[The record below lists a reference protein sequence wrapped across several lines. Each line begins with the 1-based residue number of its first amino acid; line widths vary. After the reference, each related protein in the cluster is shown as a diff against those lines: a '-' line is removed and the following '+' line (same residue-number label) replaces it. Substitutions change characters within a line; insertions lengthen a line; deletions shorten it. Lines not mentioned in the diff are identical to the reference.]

1 MTLIN
6 RALNTEELADCRKG
20 IIVGL
25 HRKMVPHESYFLCTE
40 KFRPM
45 LFGNPIVLPCSES
58 TTYQDLYSCVWTQ
71 VSRLVTPLPPEGS
84 GSAPGGSVNHA
95 ADCDDS
101 LGYKYPFTLKVRPL
115 SLFQNIANKPWPN
128 QYRLP
133 LNFATRH
140 IKLKQVKYT
149 ALYEVLLILYAT

>member
-1 MTLIN
+1 MNYVMTLIN

-45 LFGNPIVLPCSES
+45 LFGNPIVLPCSDS

-71 VSRLVTPLPPEGS
+71 VSRMVTPLPPEGS

-101 LGYKYPFTLKVRPL
+101 LGYKYPFTLKVRPHHS
-115 SLFQNIANKPWPN
+115 SLFQNIANNPWPN
-128 QYRLP
+128 QDRLP
-133 LNFATRH
+133 FDFATMH
-140 IKLKQVKYT
+140 IKLKQVK
-149 ALYEVLLILYAT
+149 